1 MTYDVFKTWLTTTTH
16 TDWATCINHIHN
28 FIASETKSDKKQQ
41 VRFGSSSHD
50 SMLKQIAAMAKL
62 ATDVFSDKMKAEQKT
77 GLASLTSPYNYIIA
91 NNPENPLDL
100 NTPAYFGYKMT
111 QWLLS
116 TFEQDTLVIAKR
128 DQNTRQRPNLRAR
141 LRHVNCQFYAAG
153 LKSTYTTDVLMEI
166 TRRLFICPW
175 QEMFGSN
182 NWPAW
187 LKDYSLSAHFTNVPF
202 TTKSPVNDKQ
212 VSVGLNINHKTRFVY
227 HAFWDKLEGSDPTV
241 ASKKMARVVTE
252 LKLKKPRVTNKKK
265 FVKTLQPPTGKA
277 KEIILSRKP
286 EACASSQPFVF
297 GAAPGPYSWQKL

>member
-1 MTYDVFKTWLTTTTH
+1 
-16 TDWATCINHIHN
+16 
-28 FIASETKSDKKQQ
+28 
-41 VRFGSSSHD
+41 
-50 SMLKQIAAMAKL
+50 MLKQIATMAKL
-62 ATDVFSDKMKAEQKT
+62 ATDVFSDKMNGEQNT

-91 NNPENPLDL
+91 NDPLHTLDL
-100 NTPAYFGYKMT
+100 NIPAYFGYKMT

-116 TFEQDTLVIAKR
+116 TFEQDTLLIAKR

-141 LRHVNCQFYAAG
+141 LTHVNCQFYATG

-166 TRRLFICPW
+166 TRKLFIEPW
-175 QEMFGSN
+175 MEMFGPN
-182 NWPAW
+182 NWPRW
-187 LKDYSLSAHFTNVPF
+187 LNDYSLSAHFTNVPW
-202 TTKSPVNDKQ
+202 TTKSTINDKQ

-252 LKLKKPRVTNKKK
+252 LKLKKPKAISKKK
-265 FVKTLQPPTGKA
+265 TIKTLQPPTGKA
-277 KEIILSRKP
+277 KENILSRKP

>member
-1 MTYDVFKTWLTTTTH
+1 MTTAH
-16 TDWATCINHIHN
+16 TDWATCINIIHN
-28 FIASETKSDKKQQ
+28 HISSNVKSSKKQQ

-50 SMLKQIAAMAKL
+50 NMLKQIATMAKL
-62 ATDVFSDKMKAEQKT
+62 ATYVFTQKMDSAPT

-91 NNPENPLDL
+91 NDPSKPLDL

-116 TFEQDTLVIAKR
+116 TFEQDTLLIAKR
-128 DQNTRQRPNLRAR
+128 DQNTRQRPNLRSR

-166 TRRLFICPW
+166 TRKLFIEPW
-175 QEMFGSN
+175 MEMFGPN
-182 NWPAW
+182 KTTWPAW
-187 LKDYSLSAHFTNVPF
+187 LQNYSLSAHFTNVPW
-202 TTKSPVNDKQ
+202 TTKSPINDKQ

-252 LKLKKPRVTNKKK
+252 LKLRKPKAISKKK
-265 FVKTLQPPTGKA
+265 ANKTLQPPTGRA
-277 KEIILSRKP
+277 KEIILSRNP
-286 EACASSQPFVF
+286 EAPQQFVF
-297 GAAPGPYSWQKL
+297 GAAPTGPYSWQKP